1 MADQREI
8 SWRLG
13 FAVDSSGIDRA
24 NQAQEELRDTTE
36 QTKSTVNGMGTQLN
50 QLGSSAAK
58 GLGEAA
64 QAGKNMGTAVAGA
77 ARSSSTA
84 AQNLGKAIRTV
95 AMRPLNEAVKK
106 IQTLGTT
113 IKGTFQ
119 QIGIHPDGVTT
130 AKGPERRLQ
139 TPLSVS

>member
-50 QLGSSAAK
+50 QLKDLARQLRRGK
-58 GLGEAA
+58 TWGL
-64 QAGKNMGTAVAGA
+64 
-77 ARSSSTA
+77 
-84 AQNLGKAIRTV
+84 
-95 AMRPLNEAVKK
+95 P
-106 IQTLGTT
+106 
-113 IKGTFQ
+113 
-119 QIGIHPDGVTT
+119 
-130 AKGPERRLQ
+130 
-139 TPLSVS
+139 